1 MGTQLVR
8 TNLGVLGN
16 STLTERY
23 VRNPE
28 LLELPTL
35 VDGDEEILILQKVF
49 EQGENWLVVQIQGDY
64 EVDWGDG
71 DVTTHSSGSKAYKSV
86 NWSGVSSSTLTS
98 GGYRQSIVRITPQAG
113 QQLTLFNGVQPITE
127 DPQIPNSSAVSV
139 KMAGQNF
146 TTMASAFQSFVNLQD
161 FEFVGSNNFN
171 QINNMFTNCYNLR
184 KVYQLDTSSAVSMS
198 QLFNGCFNLLEVPQ
212 LNLDNCTNLISGFY
226 NCTNLTYIPTIDLS
240 NSPLTSLSSSFRNCI
255 KISKLPVKNTEK
267 ITNFTYAF
275 SGLENITS
283 IEGIS
288 FTAATNLNSTFYLSY
303 NIERINPLGGWP
315 TNYTGSLNSTFNGCQ
330 RLTDITPFQTSGSTN
345 FTSTF
350 RNCRKLTDLSWV
362 DLSSAIEAQGVTNFM
377 YALKKPPVNLPTDF
391 NRYLNQT
398 HYSNRSLRKGIEIPS
413 TAKPT
418 RLYYYARDAYSLET
432 LPEFDTSEVED
443 IRAMTYQAFSISVLP
458 AYNFSA
464 VTLSDATTF
473 AYAYNL
479 RESNVYGLTRTHSYQ
494 RCQLSR
500 EEIVKIFNNLG
511 TASGSQTITVSLNP
525 GSSSVTPAEIAIA
538 TGKGWTVTI

>member
-35 VDGDEEILILQKVF
+35 VDGDEEVLILQKVY
-49 EQGENWLVVQIQGDY
+49 EEGENWLVVQLQGDY

-71 DVTTHSSGSKAYKSV
+71 DVTTHASGSKAYKSV

-113 QQLTLFNGVQPITE
+113 QQLTLFNGAQPITE
-127 DPQIPNSSAVSV
+127 DPIVPNSNAVSV

-146 TTMASAFQSFVNLQD
+146 TALQTAFLSWYCLED
-161 FEFVGSNNFN
+161 FEFVGSNSVT
-171 QINNMFTNCYNLR
+171 NMSSMFSNCYNLK
-184 KVYQLDTSSAVSMS
+184 KVYQLDTSSVTNLSS
-198 QLFNGCFNLLEVPQ
+198 LFVTCYALLEVPQ
-212 LNLDNCTNLISGFY
+212 LNLDSCIAFTSSFY
-226 NCTNLTYIPTIDLS
+226 NCVNLTYIPTIDLS
-240 NSPLTSLSSSFRNCI
+240 NSPLTNLNSSFRNCI
-255 KISKLPVKNTEK
+255 KVSKMPVKNTEK
-267 ITNFTYAF
+267 VTNFSYTF
-275 SGLENITS
+275 SGMENMTS
-283 IEGIS
+283 IEGITFS
-288 FTAATNLNSTFYLSY
+288 AATDLNSTFYLSY
-303 NIERINPLGGWP
+303 NLERIKPLAWP
-315 TNYTGSLNSTFNGCQ
+315 TNYVGSLNSTFNGCQ
-330 RLTDITPFQTSGSTN
+330 RLVDITPFQTSGCTN

-350 RNCRKLTDLSWV
+350 RNCRKLTDLTWV
-362 DLSSAIEAQGVTNFM
+362 DMSSSIEAQGVTNFM
-377 YALKKPPVNLPTDF
+377 YSLKKPPVNLPSDF
-391 NRYLNQT
+391 NKYLNQT
-398 HYSNRSLRKGIEIPS
+398 HYSNFSLREPIDIPS

-418 RLYYYARDAYSLET
+418 RLYYFARSAHSLET
-432 LPEFDTSEVED
+432 LPEFDASEVED
-443 IRAMTYQAFSISVLP
+443 IRAMTYFAVSLYELP

-473 AYAYNL
+473 AYGYNL
-479 RESNVYGLTRTHSYQ
+479 RKSNVYGLTRTHSYQ

-500 EEIVKIFNNLG
+500 EEIVNIFNNLG
-511 TASGSQTITVSLNP
+511 TASGAQTITVSLNP
-525 GSSSVTPAEIAIA
+525 GSSSVSAGEIAIA

>member
-35 VDGDEEILILQKVF
+35 VDGDEEILILQKVY
-49 EQGENWLVVQIQGDY
+49 EEGENWLVVQIQGAY

-86 NWSGVSSSTLTS
+86 NWSGVSSNTLTS

-113 QQLTLFNGVQPITE
+113 QQLTVFNGAQPITE
-127 DPQIPNSSAVSV
+127 DPYLPNASAVSV

-146 TTMASAFQSFVNLQD
+146 ITMTSAFQSWSTLED
-161 FEFVGSNNFN
+161 FEFVGSNSVTNMS
-171 QINNMFTNCYNLR
+171 NMFTSCYNLK
-184 KVYQLDTSSAVSMS
+184 KVYQLDTSSAINMS
-198 QLFNGCFNLLEVPQ
+198 SLFNGCSSLLEVPQ
-212 LNLDNCTNLISGFY
+212 LNLDSCTNLISAFY
-226 NCTNLTYIPTIDLS
+226 NNVNLTYIPTIDLS
-240 NSPLTSLSSSFRNCI
+240 NSPLTSLNQSFRFTK
-255 KISKLPVKNTEK
+255 KISKMPVKNTEK
-267 ITNFTYAF
+267 IGSWLYTF
-275 SGLENITS
+275 SGMENMTS

-288 FTAATNLNSTFYLSY
+288 FSAATTLNSTFYQSY
-303 NIERINPLGGWP
+303 NIERINPLNWP
-315 TNYTGSLNSTFNGCQ
+315 TNYVGSLNSTFNGCQ
-330 RLTDITPFQTSGSTN
+330 RLKDITPFQTSGCTN
-345 FTSTF
+345 LTSTF
-350 RNCRKLTDLSWV
+350 NNCRKLTDLSWV
-362 DLSSAIEAQGVTNFM
+362 DMSSAIEAQGVTNTM
-377 YALKKPPVNLPTDF
+377 YSLKKPPVNLPSDF

-398 HYSNRSLRKGIEIPS
+398 HYNNLDLREPIDIPS

-418 RLYYYARDAYSLET
+418 SLYYYARSAYALET
-432 LPEFDTSEVED
+432 LPYFDASEVQD
-443 IRAMTYQAFSISVLP
+443 IRSMTYFAASIYVLP

-464 VTLSDATTF
+464 VTLSDANTF
-473 AYAYNL
+473 AYGFNL
-479 RESNVYGLTRTHSYQ
+479 RKSNVYGLTRTHSYQ

-500 EEIVKIFNNLG
+500 EEIVNIFNNLG
-511 TASGSQTITVSLNP
+511 TASGTQTITVSLNP
-525 GSSSVTPAEIAIA
+525 GSSSVSAGEIAIA

>member
-8 TNLGVLGN
+8 TSLGVLGN

-35 VDGDEEILILQKVF
+35 VDGDEEILILQKVY
-49 EQGENWLVVQIQGDY
+49 EEGENWLVVQIQGGY

-98 GGYRQSIVRITPQAG
+98 YGYRQAIVRITPQAG
-113 QQLTLFNGVQPITE
+113 QQLTLFNGAQPITE
-127 DPQIPNSSAVSV
+127 DPLVPNSSVVSV

-146 TTMASAFQSFVNLQD
+146 TTMTSAFQNFTNLQD
-161 FEFVGSNNFN
+161 FEFVGSNS
-171 QINNMFTNCYNLR
+171 ITNMSNMLINCYNLK
-184 KVYQLDTSSAVSMS
+184 KVYQLDTSSTINMS
-198 QLFNGCFNLLEVPQ
+198 SLFNGCTNLLEIPQ
-212 LNLDNCTNLISGFY
+212 LNLDSCTNFTSAFY
-226 NCTNLTYIPTIDLS
+226 NCQNLTYIPTIDLS
-240 NSPLTSLSSSFRNCI
+240 NSPLTSLNQSFRFCY
-255 KISKLPVKNTEK
+255 KISKMPIKNTEK
-267 ITNFTYAF
+267 ITNFLYTF
-275 SGLENITS
+275 SGMENMTT

-288 FTAATNLNSTFYLSY
+288 MSAATTLNSTFYLSY
-303 NIERINPLGGWP
+303 NIEKITPLNLP
-315 TNYTGSLNSTFNGCQ
+315 TNYVGGLNSTFNGCNK
-330 RLTDITPFQTSGSTN
+330 LKDITPFQTSGCTN

-362 DLSSAIEAQGVTNFM
+362 DMSSATVALATTEFM
-377 YALKKPPVNLPTDF
+377 YSLKKPPVNLNPNF
-391 NRYLNQT
+391 NNYLNQT
-398 HYSNRSLRKGIEIPS
+398 YYSTFSLRKPMVIPS

-418 RLYYYARDAYSLET
+418 RLYYFARSAYSLET
-432 LPEFDTSEVED
+432 LPEFDTSEVQD
-443 IRAMTYQAFSISVLP
+443 IRSMTYFAVSLSELP

-464 VTLSDATTF
+464 VTLSDANTF
-473 AYAYNL
+473 SYGYNL
-479 RESNVYGLTRTHSYQ
+479 RKSNVYGLTRTHSYQ

-500 EEIVKIFNNLG
+500 EEIVNIFNNLG

-525 GSSSVTPAEIAIA
+525 GSSSVTAGEIAIA

>member
-49 EQGENWLVVQIQGDY
+49 EQGENWLVVQIQGAY

-71 DVTTHSSGSKAYKSV
+71 DVTTHTSGSKAYKSV

-98 GGYRQSIVRITPQAG
+98 GGYRQAIVRITPQAG
-113 QQLTLFNGVQPITE
+113 QQLTLFNGAQPITE
-127 DPQIPNSSAVSV
+127 DPLVPNSNVVSV

-146 TTMASAFQSFVNLQD
+146 TTMTTAFQNFTNLQD

-171 QINNMFTNCYNLR
+171 AINNMFANCYNLR
-184 KVYQLDTSSAVSMS
+184 KVYQLDTSSAVSMT
-198 QLFNGCFNLLEVPQ
+198 QLFTGCFNLLEIPQ
-212 LNLDNCTNLISGFY
+212 LNLDNCTNLTSGFY

-240 NSPLTSLSSSFRNCI
+240 NSPLTSLNGSFRNCV

-267 ITNFTYAF
+267 ITNFLYTF

-283 IEGIS
+283 IEGIT
-288 FTAATNLNSTFYLSY
+288 FTAATTLNSTFYLSY
-303 NIERINPLGGWP
+303 NIERINPLGWP

-330 RLTDITPFQTSGSTN
+330 RLTDITPFQTSGCTN

-377 YALKKPPVNLPTDF
+377 FSLKKPPVNLPTDF
-391 NRYLNQT
+391 NKYLNQT
-398 HYSNRSLRKGIEIPS
+398 HYSNRSLREPIDIPN

-418 RLYYYARDAYSLET
+418 RLYYFARDAYSLEK
-432 LPEFDTSEVED
+432 LPEFDASEVQD
-443 IRAMTYQAFSISVLP
+443 IRAMAYQAYSISVLP

-473 AYAYNL
+473 AYMYNL
-479 RESNVYGLTRTHSYQ
+479 RESNVYGLTRIHSYQ

-500 EEIVKIFNNLG
+500 EEIVNIFNNLG
-511 TASGSQTITVSLNP
+511 TASGAQTITVSLNP
-525 GSSSVTPAEIAIA
+525 GSSSVSAGEIAIA

>member
-35 VDGDEEILILQKVF
+35 VDGDEEILILQKVY
-49 EQGENWLVVQIQGDY
+49 EEGENWLVVQIQGAY

-71 DVTTHSSGSKAYKSV
+71 DVTTHTSGSKAYKSV

-113 QQLTLFNGVQPITE
+113 QQLTVFNGAQPITE
-127 DPQIPNSSAVSV
+127 DPLAPNSNVISI

-146 TTMASAFQSFVNLQD
+146 NILSTAFSTFVCLED
-161 FEFVGSNNFN
+161 FEFVGSNSATNM
-171 QINNMFTNCYNLR
+171 NNMFANCYNLK
-184 KVYQLDTSSAVSMS
+184 KVYQLDTSSATNLSS
-198 QLFNGCFNLLEVPQ
+198 LFVTCYNLLEVPQ
-212 LNLDNCTNLISGFY
+212 LNLASCTTFSSAFY

-240 NSPLTSLSSSFRNCI
+240 NSPLTNLNQSFRNCL
-255 KISKLPVKNTEK
+255 KISKMPVKNTEK
-267 ITNFTYAF
+267 ITNFLYTF
-275 SGLENITS
+275 SGMENMTS
-283 IEGIS
+283 IEGITFS
-288 FTAATNLNSTFYLSY
+288 AATNLNSTFYLSY
-303 NIERINPLGGWP
+303 NLERIKPLAWP
-315 TNYTGSLNSTFNGCQ
+315 TNYVGSFNSTFNGCQ
-330 RLTDITPFQTSGSTN
+330 RLVDITPFQTSGCTN
-345 FTSTF
+345 FISAF

-377 YALKKPPVNLPTDF
+377 YSLKKPPVNLPSDF
-391 NRYLNQT
+391 NKYLNQT
-398 HYSNRSLRKGIEIPS
+398 HYSNFSLREPMEVPS

-418 RLYYYARDAYSLET
+418 RLYYYARTAYSLET
-432 LPEFDTSEVED
+432 LPEFDASEVQD
-443 IRAMTYQAFSISVLP
+443 IRAMTYFAVSLRELP
-458 AYNFSA
+458 AFNFSA

-473 AYAYNL
+473 AYSYNL
-479 RESNVYGLTRTHSYQ
+479 RKSNVYGLTRTHSYQ

-500 EEIVKIFNNLG
+500 EEIVNIFNNLG

-525 GSSSVTPAEIAIA
+525 GSSSVSDGEITIA

>member
-35 VDGDEEILILQKVF
+35 VDGDEEILILQKVY
-49 EQGENWLVVQIQGDY
+49 EEGENWLVVQIQGAY

-71 DVTTHSSGSKAYKSV
+71 DVTTHTSGSKAYKSV

-113 QQLTLFNGVQPITE
+113 QQLTVFNGAQPITE
-127 DPQIPNSSAVSV
+127 DPQVPNSSAVSV

-146 TTMASAFQSFVNLQD
+146 NTLSAAFQNWTTLED
-161 FEFVGSNNFN
+161 FEFVGSNSVT
-171 QINNMFTNCYNLR
+171 NMSSMFSNCYNLK
-184 KVYQLDTSSAVSMS
+184 KVYQLDTSSATNLSS
-198 QLFNGCFNLLEVPQ
+198 LFVTCNNLLEVPQ
-212 LNLDNCTNLISGFY
+212 LNLASCTNFTSAFY
-226 NCTNLTYIPTIDLS
+226 NCVNLTYIPTIDLS
-240 NSPLTSLSSSFRNCI
+240 NSPLTNLNQSFRNCI
-255 KISKLPVKNTEK
+255 KISKMPVKNTEK
-267 ITNFTYAF
+267 ITIFQYTF
-275 SGLENITS
+275 SGLENMTS
-283 IEGIS
+283 IEDITFS
-288 FTAATNLNSTFYLSY
+288 AATNLNSTFYLSY
-303 NIERINPLGGWP
+303 NLERIKPLAWP
-315 TNYTGSLNSTFNGCQ
+315 TNYVGSFNSTFNGCQ
-330 RLTDITPFQTSGSTN
+330 RLVDITPFQTSGCTN
-345 FTSTF
+345 FTSAF

-377 YALKKPPVNLPTDF
+377 YSLKKPPVNLPSDF
-391 NRYLNQT
+391 NKYLNQT
-398 HYSNRSLRKGIEIPS
+398 HYSNLSLRKGIEVPS

-418 RLYYYARDAYSLET
+418 SLYYYARSAYSLET
-432 LPEFDTSEVED
+432 LPEFDASEVQD
-443 IRAMTYQAFSISVLP
+443 IRAMTYFAVSLRELP

-473 AYAYNL
+473 SYSYNL
-479 RESNVYGLTRTHSYQ
+479 RKSNVYGLTRTHSYQ

-500 EEIVKIFNNLG
+500 EEIVNIFNNLG
-511 TASGSQTITVSLNP
+511 TASGTQTITVSLNP
-525 GSSSVTPAEIAIA
+525 GSSSVSAGEITIA